1 MNVEFKNLGFVKNI
15 ELNLDKNLIVLCGPN
30 NSGKTYVAYA
40 LYGLMKYKSQVP
52 TSKKIISKI
61 KNLFEEGQI
70 DIDIKKLLENDSEN
84 FLELISKSYIERI
97 SGVFAAEKINF
108 NKFDLNLKLNNINSI
123 IEKLTPISIQQEI
136 GVRNSFTIKIFKE
149 ENSHILTC
157 LLINRDSKATD
168 YKSEIPTNVVLEVIS
183 DRIFDIIT
191 NFVFPNTYIAP
202 AERIAINIFSK
213 ELSLKRNILVDKLLD
228 LKQETNDDP
237 LDLVKRR
244 ATRYPLPIRDSLEIA
259 EDLNNFKK
267 NTSEFENL
275 ANEIETEILK
285 GQVLISKEGDVQFK
299 PDKAKSLKLPIH
311 LTASIVKSLS
321 SLVIY
326 FRHIA
331 KRGDFIIID
340 EPELNLHPDNQVI
353 IARIIAKIVNSNF
366 KVLISTHSDY
376 IVRELNNLIMLSNNQ
391 QLVEKYNISR
401 DTLLDY
407 KKIDAI
413 LFNYNQRKTSKIEIS
428 QTGFEVETID
438 NVVNNL
444 NNIAQELY
452 FTTEFDK

>member
-52 TSKKIISKI
+52 TSKNIISKL
-61 KNLFEEGQI
+61 KNLFDEGQI
-70 DIDIKKLLENDSEN
+70 NIDIRNLLINDSEN
-84 FLELISKSYIERI
+84 FLNLISLSYVERI
-97 SGVFAAEKINF
+97 SSVFAADKSMF
-108 NKFDLNLKLNNINSI
+108 SKFDLNIKLKDINNI
-123 IEKLTPISIQQEI
+123 IENLLPISINQEI
-136 GVRNSFTIKIFKE
+136 GVKNSFSIKIFKE
-149 ENSHILTC
+149 ENSDILSC
-157 LLINRDSKATD
+157 ILINKDSKEID
-168 YKSEIPTNVVLEVIS
+168 YKSVIPTTVLLEVLS
-183 DRIFDIIT
+183 DRIFDILT

-244 ATRYPLPIRDSLEIA
+244 ATRYPLPVRDSLEIA

-267 NTSEFENL
+267 NTTEFDHL
-275 ANEIETEILK
+275 ANEIESEILK
-285 GQVLISKEGDVQFK
+285 GQVLISKEGEVQFK
-299 PDKAKSLKLPIH
+299 PEKAKSLKLPIH

-326 FRHIA
+326 LRHIA
-331 KRGDFIIID
+331 KKGDFIIID

-353 IARIIAKIVNSNF
+353 LARIIAKISNTGF

-376 IVRELNNLIMLSNNQ
+376 VIREINNLIMLNKNEK
-391 QLVEKYNISR
+391 LVEKYDISK

-413 LFNYNQRKTSKIEIS
+413 LFNYNQRKTSKINIS
-428 QTGFEVETID
+428 ETGFEVETID

-444 NNIAQELY
+444 NNLAQELY
-452 FTTEFDK
+452 FTTEFE

>member
-1 MNVEFKNLGFVKNI
+1 MNIEFKNLGFVKNI
-15 ELNLDKNLIVLCGPN
+15 ELNLDKNLIILCGPN

-52 TSKKIISKI
+52 TSKKIVSKI

-70 DIDIKKLLENDSEN
+70 DIDIKKLLENDSES

-97 SGVFAAEKINF
+97 SGVFAADKINF
-108 NKFDLNLKLNNINSI
+108 NKFDLNIKLNNINNI
-123 IEKLTPISIQQEI
+123 IENLTPISIQQEI
-136 GVRNSFTIKIFKE
+136 GVRNSFSIKIYKE
-149 ENSHILTC
+149 ENSNILSC
-157 LLINRDSKATD
+157 LLINKDSKITD
-168 YKSEIPTNVVLEVIS
+168 YKSDIPATVILEVIS
-183 DRIFDIIT
+183 DRIFDILT

-267 NTSEFENL
+267 NTSEFEHL

-285 GQVLISKEGDVQFK
+285 GQVLISKDGEVQFK

-321 SLVIY
+321 SIVIY
-326 FRHIA
+326 LRHLA
-331 KRGDFIIID
+331 KKGDFIIID

-376 IVRELNNLIMLSNNQ
+376 IIRELNNLIMLSNNDK
-391 QLVEKYNISR
+391 LVEKYNISK

-407 KKIDAI
+407 NKVDAI
-413 LFNYNQRKTSKIEIS
+413 LFNYNQRKTSKIEIN

-452 FTTEFDK
+452 FTTEFE